1 MVIYIIYTGHTHNM
15 SYLKMN
21 NAIKFPTIDR
31 AGLSML
37 DKARNAM
44 TRFFTPND
52 GLSWVDRKHHKSLF
66 GFRFVS
72 LAMGL

>member
-1 MVIYIIYTGHTHNM
+1 M

-21 NAIKFPTIDR
+21 KAIQFPTIDR
-31 AGLSML
+31 AGLSIL
-37 DKARNAM
+37 DKARNTI
-44 TRFFTPND
+44 TRLLTPCD

>member
-1 MVIYIIYTGHTHNM
+1 M

-21 NAIKFPTIDR
+21 KAIQFPTIDR
-31 AGLSML
+31 SGLSAI
-37 DKARNAM
+37 DKARNAIV
-44 TRFFTPND
+44 RLFTPND
-52 GLSWVDRKHHKSLF
+52 GLSYLVRRQHKALF